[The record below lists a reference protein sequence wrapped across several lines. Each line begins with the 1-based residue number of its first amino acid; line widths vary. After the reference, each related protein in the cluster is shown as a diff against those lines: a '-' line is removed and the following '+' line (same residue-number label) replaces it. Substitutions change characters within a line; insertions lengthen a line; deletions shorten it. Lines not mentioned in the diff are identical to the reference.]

1 MANTFTRKLSRSVGT
16 TPDNLGSYTVGA
28 NTTAVVIGLS
38 VTNTT
43 GGSITANVYI
53 NDNAAANTYL
63 VTNAPVSSGSS
74 LLVGGGDQKIVLIA
88 GDKIYVQSSAATSI
102 DAVMSIMEIT

>member
-1 MANTFTRKLSRSVGT
+1 MANTFTRKLSRTIGT
-16 TPDNLGSYTVGA
+16 TPDNLGAYTVGA

-53 NDNAAANTYL
+53 NDNTAANTYL
-63 VTNAPVSSGSS
+63 VTNAPISSGSS

-88 GDKIYVQSSAATSI
+88 GDKIYVQSSASSSA

>member
-1 MANTFTRKLSRSVGT
+1 MANTFTRKLSRSIGT

-43 GGSITANVYI
+43 GSSITANVYI
-53 NDNAAANTYL
+53 NDGAANTYL

-88 GDKIYVQSSAATSI
+88 GDKVYVQSSSATSA